1 MVKLFHRI
9 MRRFGFVPVSKERRL
24 IREVILLE
32 QENDKLIKDMLEVQD
47 ENASLWDMLD
57 EIKKSDI
64 AEHASNQM
72 NLESF
77 MEELKDAMTDEMMKD
92 FKPVGEA

>member
-1 MVKLFHRI
+1 MFKLLCII
-9 MRRFGFVPVSKERRL
+9 MKILGFVPISRERKL
-24 IREVILLE
+24 LREVILLE

-47 ENASLWDMLD
+47 ENGSLWDMLD

-64 AEHASNQM
+64 AKYTGNKM
-72 NLESF
+72 NLEGF
-77 MEELKDAMTDEMMKD
+77 LEELKEVMTDEMIKD

>member
-9 MRRFGFVPVSKERRL
+9 MRLMGYVPVKVKSRL
-24 IREVILLE
+24 VREIVLLE
-32 QENDKLIKDMLEVQD
+32 QENDRLLKEIADAQD
-47 ENASLWDMLD
+47 ENGSLWDMLD

-64 AEHASNQM
+64 AEHTKNKL
-72 NLESF
+72 NLETF
-77 MEELKDAMTDEMMKD
+77 MDEIKDALTDEMMKD